1 MGRTPIVSGTFELD
15 GSTLVAAEIT
25 ADLSKIRTDRSRRD
39 SKAKQALDT
48 DNHPEATF
56 TLVGP
61 IDLGDLSGEGVE
73 VEVSAPGTLT
83 IKGVTNDVEVELAAL
98 LVSEIVTVVGTFD
111 IVFADY
117 GVEVPSAPIVL
128 SVEDHGVVEIQL
140 FLTR

>member
-1 MGRTPIVSGTFELD
+1 
-15 GSTLVAAEIT
+15 
-25 ADLSKIRTDRSRRD
+25 
-39 SKAKQALDT
+39 
-48 DNHPEATF
+48 
-56 TLVGP
+56 
-61 IDLGDLSGEGVE
+61 
-73 VEVSAPGTLT
+73 

-98 LVSEIVTVVGTFD
+98 LVSETMTVVVIGTFD